1 MKRAVTIFLLFVL
14 VSIVANSVAL
24 LFGNFAALAAGT
36 PLRELRVDAVA
47 SGVSLFVMDFLLAL
61 GLVWYFS
68 WADHG
73 VRAALKSVVPVTAKK
88 FLCSLVGVLLL
99 SLGLTLVLTP
109 LHLSDGGSTLLFEGM
124 KHDALCVLL
133 LCVVGPVTEELVFRS
148 GILLGL
154 LKNGVPPVWA
164 LALSALLFAL
174 VHGNLAQGVVALI
187 VGLFLGQ
194 AFLHTGN
201 LRLSAPLHIANN
213 TLAVVLLFFPAI
225 EAPLESLPAA
235 VSVVLGIVVAALGG
249 ALLLFGAPVRK
260 NAIPLFPK
268 A

>member
-1 MKRAVTIFLLFVL
+1 MKRSVTVFLLFVL
-14 VSIVANSVAL
+14 VSIVASCVAL
-24 LFGNFAALAAGT
+24 LFGNFSALAAGT
-36 PLRELRVDAVA
+36 PLNEVHVDAVA
-47 SGVSLFVMDFLLAL
+47 SGVSLFVMDFLLSL

-68 WADHG
+68 WAD
-73 VRAALKSVVPVTAKK
+73 KSVNETLKGAAVLTPAKL
-88 FLCSLVGVLLL
+88 LCSVAGILLL

-109 LHLSDGGSTLLFEGM
+109 FHLSDGGSTLLFDRM
-124 KHDALCVLL
+124 KHNALCVLL
-133 LCVVGPVTEELVFRS
+133 MCVVGPVTEELVFRR

-154 LKNGVPPVWA
+154 LKNGIRPTWA

-201 LRLSAPLHIANN
+201 LRLSVPLHIANN
-213 TLAVVLLFFPAI
+213 TLAVALMFFPSLEALLEAI
-225 EAPLESLPAA
+225 PAA
-235 VSVVLGIVVAALGG
+235 VSAPVGVLVAALGS
-249 ALLLFGAPVRK
+249 ALFLWSAPIRK
-260 NAIPLFPK
+260 NAVPLFPK